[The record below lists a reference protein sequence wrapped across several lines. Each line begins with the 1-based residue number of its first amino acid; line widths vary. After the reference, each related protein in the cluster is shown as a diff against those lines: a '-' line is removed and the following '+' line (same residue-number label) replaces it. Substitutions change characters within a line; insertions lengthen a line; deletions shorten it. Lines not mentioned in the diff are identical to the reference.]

1 MRLYVL
7 AFLGAVLVVTG
18 AARADTLWFSGNNK
32 LEGHVL
38 RKTRENTNFKLIYG
52 GNLMVEN
59 RDISRTETEPFVI
72 YLLKRGDYY
81 LNERKDSEQALKNY
95 RDALKLKP
103 DDPYITERIEWVV
116 LSQRIERCQEGIE
129 LARQLSREGKMQES
143 IDTYKE
149 LLPTAPKEELQRTIR
164 RELAETYA
172 NLAYKFFDH
181 SYFLGAEQML
191 REAEQLNPNS
201 PRLHFVLG
209 RILHISGDW
218 EGAEREYQLAAELDP
233 NIPRLAVYQAEV
245 RQNLRFNEQFTVPA
259 STQ

>member
-1 MRLYVL
+1 MRLYAL
-7 AFLGAVLVVTG
+7 ALVGSVVCF
-18 AARADTLWFSGNNK
+18 ASSVHADVLWFSGSNK

-38 RKTRENTNFKLIYG
+38 RKTRDNTNFKLIYG
-52 GNLMVEN
+52 GNLVVEN
-59 RDISRTETEPFVI
+59 HDISRTETEPFVV

-81 LNERKDSEQALKNY
+81 LNERKDADQALKNY

-103 DDPYITERIEWVV
+103 DDPYIAERIELVV
-116 LSQRIERCQEGIE
+116 LTQRIERCQEGIE
-129 LARQLSREGKMQES
+129 LARRQSREGDLQDS

-149 LLPTAPKEELQRTIR
+149 LLPTAPKDELQRTIR

-191 REAEQLNPNS
+191 REAEQLNPSS

-218 EGAEREYQLAAELDP
+218 QGAEREYQLAAELDP

-245 RQNLRFNEQFTVPA
+245 RQNLQFNQEAAAPPA
-259 STQ
+259 SR